1 MLVDV
6 DVSASGAAAVARQQ
20 VQHVE
25 TAVREQSQARVEQGL
40 QGSHAA
46 GHGAV
51 QTVADFSRT
60 KRAAAV
66 VVIAP
71 PVDIGA
77 EAAVAVE
84 IRNDVIADVAVGIR
98 TKPGRGNVEV
108 EENTDEQ
115 VQVSFASR
123 ILFMARHVPPC
134 YPAGLDGGRP
144 A

>member
-51 QTVADFSRT
+51 QTVADFSRA

-66 VVIAP
+66 VMLAP
-71 PVDIGA
+71 PGDIGA

-84 IRNDVIADVAVGIR
+84 VRDDVIADVAVGIR
-98 TKPGRGNVEV
+98 AIPGRGNVEV
-108 EENTDEQ
+108 KEHADEQ
-115 VQVSFASR
+115 VQVAVASR
-123 ILFMARHVPPC
+123 IYFK
-134 YPAGLDGGRP
+134 
-144 A
+144 